1 MTELGSKGFHPF
13 LGNVFGE
20 VIVIFQCCYW
30 LKTGDESIKSN
41 G

>member
-1 MTELGSKGFHPF
+1 MAELGSKGIHPF
-13 LGNVFGE
+13 LGNVFGG

-30 LKTGDESIKSN
+30 WETEDESIKSN